1 MENPKTDPSEKG
13 RKKFWGAGLEAVDEA
28 DRLILSNRWLI
39 IVVFFI
45 GILLIVQFWTFSR
58 LSDQLVAKI
67 QLPPY
72 DGSNDFSVGLND
84 ADDKYFFLMGE
95 YIIKRA
101 SNFTP
106 ETVEGHLNEATQFMT
121 RSIYIQN
128 KNTFEKFIK
137 SVKTNQIRQT
147 FEPILD
153 RSHESIKR
161 LKGNQVEFKQK
172 GTAFQKIG
180 KITTLQKDCEYTVI
194 LYREGGKTHEEGL
207 STTCF
212 DGSTTQLSE

>member
-1 MENPKTDPSEKG
+1 MPEQERSEKG
-13 RKKFWGAGLEAVDEA
+13 RYGYFAAGTESVDEV
-28 DRLILSNRWLI
+28 DRLITSNRWLI
-39 IVVFFI
+39 ILVILFGF
-45 GILLIVQFWTFSR
+45 LLIIQFWTFSR
-58 LSDQLVAKI
+58 LSDNLVAKI

-72 DGSNDFSVGLND
+72 DGSNEMAVGLSD
-84 ADDKYFFLMGE
+84 ADDKYFYLMGE

-106 ETVEGHLNEATQFMT
+106 DTVEGRLEEATQFMT

-137 SVKTNQIRQT
+137 FVKTNQIRQT
-147 FEPILD
+147 FDPILD
-153 RSHESIKR
+153 RNHESIKR
-161 LKGNQVEFKQK
+161 LKGNQVEFKQR
-172 GTAFQKIG
+172 GTVFQKIG
-180 KITTLQKDCEYTVI
+180 KSTTLQKDCEYTVI

-212 DGSTTQLSE
+212 DGGTTQLSE